1 MEEQLTRRG
10 LLAAAAVAAALPL
23 VRSLPATAAT
33 RPADPSL
40 ADGTLQAF
48 FDAIVPGRRV
58 ARTDLGLPV
67 HPRAISGADD
77 RPGAVQADAL
87 ALSAHP
93 LVGFDALAPAFLA
106 DLELH
111 AAAHGGPF
119 LLLGAAAREAT
130 CVDGLADTNP
140 LRVVWEAAAA
150 VAFAAIAGGLAPA
163 QTAQASSG
171 YRLLGHPGAAPDGY
185 ARFSYGRRL
194 ARGRTGGRGSL
205 P

>member
-1 MEEQLTRRG
+1 LTRRG

-23 VRSLPATAAT
+23 VRSRPAVAA
-33 RPADPSL
+33 PADPSL
-40 ADGTLQAF
+40 ADATLQAF

-58 ARTDLGLPV
+58 ARTDLGLPI

-87 ALSAHP
+87 ALCAHP

-106 DLELH
+106 DVELH

-130 CVDGLADTNP
+130 CIDGLADANP

-150 VAFAAIAGGLAPA
+150 VAYAAIAGGLAPA

-171 YRLLGHPGAAPDGY
+171 LRLLGHPGAAPDGY
-185 ARFSYGRRL
+185 ARYSYGRRL